1 MTGYGEAHRQV
12 ENLAIAVEVR
22 TINNRYFKLSLRAS
36 EGYAALEPQVE
47 NVVRTQIKRG
57 TVQVNLRVDHKH
69 SADDYRINGEV
80 LEGYR
85 RQLAKLGDTIHGG
98 KPVSLDALLTL
109 PGVVE
114 EHHADAA
121 QTERDWPLIQATL
134 EESLQHLAAMRA
146 TEGATMGKDLVANNR
161 VIAAELE
168 KIAARAP
175 LVVDGY
181 RGRLEERLKTVL
193 SDHQIVLNP
202 ADLIREI
209 SIYAERCDIS
219 EEIVRLRSHL
229 EQFASIMA
237 QDDAAGRKLEFL
249 AQEMLRETNTIGSKA
264 NDFLIAQW
272 VVEIKGHIDRIK
284 EQVMNVV

>member
-1 MTGYGEAHRQV
+1 MTGYGEAHRQA

-36 EGYAALEPQVE
+36 EGYAALEPHIE
-47 NVVRTQIKRG
+47 SVVRTQIKRG
-57 TVQVNLRVDHKH
+57 TVQVNLRVDRKH
-69 SADDYRINGEV
+69 SADDYRINRDV

-85 RQLAKLGDTIHGG
+85 LQLAGMGDGIHGG
-98 KPVSLDALLTL
+98 HPVSIDALLTL

-114 EHHADAA
+114 EHRTDAA
-121 QTERDWPLIQATL
+121 QGERDWPLIQETL

-181 RGRLEERLKTVL
+181 RSRLEDRLKTVL
-193 SDHQIVLNP
+193 TDHQIVLNP

-209 SIYAERCDIS
+209 SIYAERSDIS
-219 EEIVRLRSHL
+219 EEVVRLRSHL

-249 AQEMLRETNTIGSKA
+249 AQEMLRETNTIGSKST
-264 NDFLIAQW
+264 D
-272 VVEIKGHIDRIK
+272 VEIARHVIEIK
-284 EQVMNVV
+284 AAIEKVKEMIQNVE

>member
-1 MTGYGEAHRQV
+1 MTGYGEAHRQA

-36 EGYAALEPQVE
+36 EGYAALEPHIE
-47 NVVRTQIKRG
+47 SVVRTQIKRG

-69 SADDYRINGEV
+69 SAEDYRINRDV

-85 RQLAKLGDTIHGG
+85 LQLAALGDAIHGG
-98 KPVSLDALLTL
+98 KPVSLDSLLAL

-114 EHHADAA
+114 EHRADAA
-121 QTERDWPLIQATL
+121 ESERDWPLIQETL
-134 EESLQHLAAMRA
+134 EESLKHLASMRA

-161 VIAAELE
+161 VIAVELE

-181 RGRLEERLKTVL
+181 RTRLEERLKTVL

-219 EEIVRLRSHL
+219 EEVVRLRSHL

-237 QDDAAGRKLEFL
+237 QDEAAGRKLEFL
-249 AQEMLRETNTIGSKA
+249 AQEMLRETNTIGSKST
-264 NDFLIAQW
+264 D
-272 VVEIKGHIDRIK
+272 VEIARHVIEIK
-284 EQVMNVV
+284 AAIERVKEMIQNVE